1 MAIWTIE
8 VINETSEAKD
18 FFVYSQPPKVRFAGQ
33 AVAVHPC
40 AWITY
45 EGVLPGDRRRS
56 TFSESIGIFVDLSGA
71 KPAPGVVL
79 TDSAY
84 VQVDARA
91 SDSVS
96 LLSDFNSGVFGPVE
110 HDRSDYGTVSLH
122 TPDPLVQG
130 PFPPPSTIGLGKFG
144 DSDLPIPVA
153 GFPPQPGGVFVIEP
167 SHRFHLAQGRP
178 LRGEALAL
186 HPPSLVAIDFDQDKL
201 TATIVA
207 KADGTYAVTY
217 EPV

>member
-8 VINETSEAKD
+8 LVNDTGSAKD
-18 FFVYSQPPKVRFAGQ
+18 FFVYSEPPKVRFSGQ

-45 EGVLPGDRRRS
+45 PGVQPGDRRRS
-56 TFSESIGIFVDLSGA
+56 TFSESIAIFVDFRA

-79 TDSAY
+79 TENAN
-84 VQVDARA
+84 VPVDARA
-91 SDSVS
+91 RDRVD
-96 LLSDFNSGVFGPVE
+96 LLNDPALFGPVE
-110 HDRSDYGTVSLH
+110 HDQSDYGTVSLH
-122 TPDPLVQG
+122 TPDPLSDG
-130 PFPPPSTIGLGKFG
+130 SFPPPATIGLGKYG
-144 DSDLPIPVA
+144 DSDLPYPIA
-153 GFPPQPGGVFVIEP
+153 GFPPQAGGVFVIEP
-167 SHRFHLAQGRP
+167 SHRFHLAQGSP

-207 KADGTYAVTY
+207 KADGTFAVTY